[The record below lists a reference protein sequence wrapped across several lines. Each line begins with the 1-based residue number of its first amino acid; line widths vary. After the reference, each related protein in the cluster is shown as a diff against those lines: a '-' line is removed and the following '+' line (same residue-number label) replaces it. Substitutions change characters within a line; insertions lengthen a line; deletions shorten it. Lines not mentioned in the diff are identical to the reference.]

1 MRAFAK
7 LTLVEFKLLIRE
19 PAALFFLLAF
29 PLILLF
35 LNGGYGN
42 EPDERFGGVGAM
54 DVLVPGY
61 VAMILATAGLT
72 ALPGI
77 LASYRERGVLRRLG
91 ATPLP
96 PATVLAAQVVVQ
108 LALSTAG
115 LVVLL
120 VVGMLAYDL
129 NPPAAPAAFAGAF
142 LLGGLAVLALGFV
155 VASLA
160 RSARIAAAAGF
171 VVFFPMI
178 FLSGAAVP
186 RESLTATMQR
196 IADALPLT
204 YVVTAL
210 RDAWAGAPASMLA
223 FGVLAATL
231 GAGALVGARTF
242 RWE

>member
-7 LTLVEFKLLIRE
+7 LTLVELKLMVRE
-19 PAALFFLLAF
+19 PATLFFLLAF

-35 LNGGYGN
+35 LNGGAGN
-42 EPDERFGGVGAM
+42 QPNEHFGGVGPM
-54 DVLVPGY
+54 DALVPGY

-72 ALPGI
+72 TLPGI
-77 LASYRERGVLRRLG
+77 LATYRERGVLRRLG

-108 LALSTAG
+108 LALATAG
-115 LVVLL
+115 LAVLAA
-120 VVGMLAYDL
+120 VGMLVYDL
-129 NPPAAPAAFAGAF
+129 NPPAATAAFAGAY
-142 LLGGLAVLALGFV
+142 LLGALAVLALGFL

-160 RSARIAAAAGF
+160 RSARVASAAGF

-186 RESLTATMQR
+186 RESLSLTMQR

-204 YVVTAL
+204 YAVTAL
-210 RDAWAGAPASMLA
+210 RDAWAGQPASMLA

-231 GAGALVGARTF
+231 VAGALVGARTF